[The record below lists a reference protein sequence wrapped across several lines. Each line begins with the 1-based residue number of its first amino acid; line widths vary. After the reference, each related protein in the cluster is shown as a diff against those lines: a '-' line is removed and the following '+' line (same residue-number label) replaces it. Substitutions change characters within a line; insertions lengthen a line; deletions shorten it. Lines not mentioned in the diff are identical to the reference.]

1 MDTQIASDT
10 ITIDDFKKIQM
21 KVGTILTA
29 EKVEW
34 SDKLLKIEVDLGDEK
49 RTVLSGI
56 SKFYTVE
63 EVVGMQVIVVT
74 NLQPRKIRDLESQ
87 GMILASEE
95 GENVVLLSTH
105 KKVAN
110 GSIVL

>member
-1 MDTQIASDT
+1 MDT
-10 ITIDDFKKIQM
+10 ITIDDFKKVQM
-21 KVGTILTA
+21 KVGTILAA

-56 SKFYTVE
+56 SKFYTTE

-105 KKVAN
+105 KKVTN